1 MASTFNIIT
10 VNNSEEKKTLRTV
23 SDPILKL
30 DKTHKKLI
38 EKMKKT
44 LAKEETG
51 VGLAAPQVGKNLRII
66 LAVLGKKTT
75 VLINPEIITHSKT
88 TNKDDEGCLSIPN
101 QFGIVERWNKIELKF
116 YDEKFLP
123 KTRILN
129 DFDARIVQHEIDHLD
144 GVLFTDKVIGELTK
158 DVNLEV

>member
-1 MASTFNIIT
+1 MASTFNIFT
-10 VNNSEEKKTLRTV
+10 VNTEEQKKTLRTI
-23 SDPILKL
+23 SDPIQKL

-75 VLINPEIITHSKT
+75 VLINPEIITHSTT
-88 TNKDDEGCLSIPN
+88 TNKDDEGCLSIPST
-101 QFGIVERWNKIELKF
+101 FGTVERWNKIEVKF

-144 GVLFTDKVIGELTK
+144 GILFIDKVTGELST
-158 DVNLEV
+158 DIDTEE